1 MIGWICG
8 EVKARDIT
16 VPSVIIDVRGVG
28 YELFVDPQ
36 TLASLP
42 ADGGGAELW
51 VHTYVKEEALA
62 LYGFTSLE
70 ARTMFRLLLSAHK
83 VGPKIALATL
93 GGFALE
99 EIVEVLRARDAK
111 RLQRVQ
117 GIGAKMAEQI
127 MVSIG
132 DKAQRLFAAAT
143 GSDVVQD
150 GEGSS
155 LAQRAQETLVAW
167 GFKNR
172 EVEAAVAKVEDELG
186 DTEISLEELLRRA
199 AQEITSGG

>member
-1 MIGWICG
+1 MIGWIHG
-8 EVKARDIT
+8 EVKARDVS
-16 VPSVIIDVRGVG
+16 VPSVIINAQGVG

-42 ADGGGAELW
+42 ADGGEAELW

-70 ARTMFRLLLSAHK
+70 ARTMFRMLLSAHK

-93 GGFALE
+93 GGFSLE
-99 EIVEVLRARDAK
+99 EIVEILRSRDAK

-117 GIGAKMAEQI
+117 GVGAKMAEQI

-132 DKAQRLFAAAT
+132 DKAARLFGQGSG
-143 GSDVVQD
+143 GSDRH
-150 GEGSS
+150 GPGTS
-155 LAQRAQETLVAW
+155 LTQHAQETLVAW
-167 GFKNR
+167 GFKAR
-172 EVEAAVAKVEDELG
+172 QVEAAVAAVEAEVG
-186 DTEISLEELLRRA
+186 DATLSLEELLRRA
-199 AQEITSGG
+199 AQEITSGA

>member
-1 MIGWICG
+1 MIGWIHG
-8 EVKARDIT
+8 EVKARDVS
-16 VPSVIIDVRGVG
+16 VPSVIIDVQGVG

-42 ADGGGAELW
+42 ADGGRAELW

-70 ARTMFRLLLSAHK
+70 ARTMFRMLLSAHK

-93 GGFALE
+93 GGFSLE
-99 EIVEVLRARDAK
+99 EIVDILRARDAK
-111 RLQRVQ
+111 RIQRVQ

-132 DKAQRLFAAAT
+132 DKAARLFGAPQANGETAV
-143 GSDVVQD
+143 DD
-150 GEGSS
+150 GDS
-155 LAQRAQETLVAW
+155 LTRHAQETLVAW

-172 EVEAAVAKVEDELG
+172 QVEAAVAKVEAEMGDESI
-186 DTEISLEELLRRA
+186 TLEELLRRA
-199 AQEITSGG
+199 AQEITAGT